1 MGGSLTSISGM
12 KRKSQFDAV
21 IEENFQTHL
30 YLTLLT
36 NIHLFNKYDNYMAMI
51 NLESPAIAKG
61 MPESLDTNN
70 RQGLQKMVS

>member
-51 NLESPAIAKG
+51 NLENSAIARG
-61 MPESLDTNN
+61 MPESLDINN
-70 RQGLQKMVS
+70 RQGL